1 MGKQDDVLRKFQI
14 LQELDVELGVSDRS
28 DRKNVTNKTGQDRD
42 RSAGGSV
49 GALWGL
55 KQFQLSVWER
65 MLFFSFF
72 EEQKVKG
79 DLLPGLS
86 VPCMKKV

>member
-42 RSAGGSV
+42 RSAGGSA

-55 KQFQLSVWER
+55 KQTISVECVGENAA
-65 MLFFSFF
+65 LQF
-72 EEQKVKG
+72 
-79 DLLPGLS
+79 L
-86 VPCMKKV
+86 